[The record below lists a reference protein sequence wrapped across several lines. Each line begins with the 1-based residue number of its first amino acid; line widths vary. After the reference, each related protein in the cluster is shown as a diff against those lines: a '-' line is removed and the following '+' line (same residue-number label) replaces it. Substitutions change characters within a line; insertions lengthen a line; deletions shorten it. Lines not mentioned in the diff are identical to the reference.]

1 MSRMVNKIPCMT
13 LLEARDLYRETLQKK
28 FSIGE
33 IDFYFKSLMTDS
45 FQREPTQLA
54 LEPESELEPRE
65 VLLIQ
70 EAATKLLKDYP
81 LQYITGTVHFRAL
94 KLKVDARVLIPRP
107 ETEELVDWIV
117 EDFGKRTDEPK
128 DILDM
133 GTGSGCIAIALA
145 KENTQFTVSALDQEQ
160 PILDLAQENA
170 LNNGVQIHFF
180 QQDLLQLDSLKQ
192 SFDILVSN
200 PPYVMRKEQELMQP
214 NVLDH
219 EPHQALFVPDED
231 PLVFYRAIL
240 KFASLHLNSEGIIY
254 FEINP
259 LLIDELRS
267 LIQQF
272 DYTISERM
280 DIFGKVRMLRLKKKV
295 TWKRFKRKS

>member
-1 MSRMVNKIPCMT
+1 M
-13 LLEARDLYRETLQKK
+13 
-28 FSIGE
+28 
-33 IDFYFKSLMTDS
+33 
-45 FQREPTQLA
+45 EPL
-54 LEPESELEPRE
+54 E
-65 VLLIQ
+65 VLFIQ

-81 LQYITGTVHFRAL
+81 LQYITGTVHFRTL
-94 KLKVDARVLIPRP
+94 KLKVDPRVLIPRL

-117 EDFGKRTDEPK
+117 EDFGKRTDSK
-128 DILDM
+128 DLLDM

-145 KENTQFTVSALDQEQ
+145 KENTQFTVSALDQER

-180 QQDLLQLDSLKQ
+180 QQDLLQLDSLKR

-200 PPYVMRKEQELMQP
+200 PPYVMRKEQEQMQP

-240 KFASLHLNSEGIIY
+240 KFASLNLNSEGIIY

-280 DIFGKVRMLRLKKKV
+280 DIFGKVRMLRLKKK
-295 TWKRFKRKS
+295 

>member
-1 MSRMVNKIPCMT
+1 MVNKIPYMT
-13 LLEARDLYRETLQKK
+13 LIEARDLYRETLQTK
-28 FSIGE
+28 FSNGE

-54 LEPESELEPRE
+54 LEPESEFEPLE
-65 VLLIQ
+65 VLFIQ

-81 LQYITGTVHFRAL
+81 LQYITGTVHFRTL
-94 KLKVDARVLIPRP
+94 KLKVDPRVLIPRP

-117 EDFGKRTDEPK
+117 EDFGKRTDDSK

-200 PPYVMRKEQELMQP
+200 PPYVMRKEQEQMQP

-231 PLVFYRAIL
+231 PLIFYRAIL

-280 DIFGKVRMLRLKKKV
+280 DIFGKVRMLRLKKK
-295 TWKRFKRKS
+295 

>member
-1 MSRMVNKIPCMT
+1 MT

-65 VLLIQ
+65 VLFIQ

-81 LQYITGTVHFRAL
+81 LQYITGTVHFRTL
-94 KLKVDARVLIPRP
+94 KLKVDPRVLIPRP

-117 EDFGKRTDEPK
+117 EDFGKRTDDSK

-200 PPYVMRKEQELMQP
+200 PPYVMRKEQEQMQP

-231 PLVFYRAIL
+231 PLIFYRAIL

-280 DIFGKVRMLRLKKKV
+280 DIFGKVRMLRLKKK
-295 TWKRFKRKS
+295 

>member
-1 MSRMVNKIPCMT
+1 MANKIPYMT
-13 LLEARDLYRETLQKK
+13 LLEARDLYRETLQTK
-28 FSIGE
+28 FSNGE

-54 LEPESELEPRE
+54 LEPESEFEPLE
-65 VLLIQ
+65 VLFIQ

-81 LQYITGTVHFRAL
+81 LQYITGTVHFRTL
-94 KLKVDARVLIPRP
+94 KLKVDSRVLIPRP

-117 EDFGKRTDEPK
+117 EDFGKRTDDSK

-145 KENTQFTVSALDQEQ
+145 KENTQFALSALDQEQ

-200 PPYVMRKEQELMQP
+200 PPYVMRKEQEQMQP

-240 KFASLHLNSEGIIY
+240 KFASLNLNSEGIIY

-280 DIFGKVRMLRLKKKV
+280 DIFGKVRMLRLKKK
-295 TWKRFKRKS
+295 

>member
-1 MSRMVNKIPCMT
+1 
-13 LLEARDLYRETLQKK
+13 
-28 FSIGE
+28 
-33 IDFYFKSLMTDS
+33 
-45 FQREPTQLA
+45 
-54 LEPESELEPRE
+54 
-65 VLLIQ
+65 
-70 EAATKLLKDYP
+70 
-81 LQYITGTVHFRAL
+81 
-94 KLKVDARVLIPRP
+94 
-107 ETEELVDWIV
+107 V
-117 EDFGKRTDEPK
+117 EDFGKRTDDSK

-280 DIFGKVRMLRLKKKV
+280 DIFGKVRMLRLKKK
-295 TWKRFKRKS
+295 

>member
-1 MSRMVNKIPCMT
+1 MVNKIACMT

-81 LQYITGTVHFRAL
+81 LQYITGTVHFRTL
-94 KLKVDARVLIPRP
+94 KLKVDPRVLIPRP

-117 EDFGKRTDEPK
+117 EDFGKSTDDSK

-180 QQDLLQLDSLKQ
+180 QQDLLQLDSIKQ

-259 LLIDELRS
+259 LLIDELRF

-280 DIFGKVRMLRLKKKV
+280 DIFGKVRMLRLKKK
-295 TWKRFKRKS
+295 

>member
-1 MSRMVNKIPCMT
+1 MSRMADKIPCMT
-13 LLEARDLYRETLQKK
+13 LLEARDLYRETLKK
-28 FSIGE
+28 KYSISE
-33 IDFYFKSLMTDS
+33 IDFYFKSLLTDALH
-45 FQREPTQLA
+45 RESTQLA
-54 LEPESELEPRE
+54 LEPESELEPLE
-65 VLLIQ
+65 VLFIQ
-70 EAATKLLKDYP
+70 EAAKKLLKDHP
-81 LQYITGTVHFRAL
+81 LQFITGTVHFRTL
-94 KLKVDARVLIPRP
+94 KLKVDQRVLIPRP
-107 ETEELVDWIV
+107 ETEELVDWIM
-117 EDFGKRTDEPK
+117 EDFGKRTEGSK

-145 KENTQFTVSALDQEQ
+145 KENPKFSVWALDREQ
-160 PILDLAQENA
+160 RILDLAQENA

-180 QQDLLQLDSLKQ
+180 QQDLLQINPLKQ

-200 PPYVMRKEQELMQP
+200 PPYVMIKEQTQMEA

-240 KFASLHLNSEGIIY
+240 KFASLNLNPKGTVF

-259 LLIDELRS
+259 LLINPLKL

-280 DIFGKVRMLRLKKKV
+280 DIFGKVRMLRLKKN
-295 TWKRFKRKS
+295 

>member
-1 MSRMVNKIPCMT
+1 MT

-28 FSIGE
+28 FSNGE

-81 LQYITGTVHFRAL
+81 LQYITGTVHFRTL
-94 KLKVDARVLIPRP
+94 KLKVDPRVLIPRP

-117 EDFGKRTDEPK
+117 EDFGKRTDDSK
-128 DILDM
+128 DLLDM

-180 QQDLLQLDSLKQ
+180 QQDLLQLDSLKR

-200 PPYVMRKEQELMQP
+200 PPYVMRKEQEQMQP

-280 DIFGKVRMLRLKKKV
+280 DIFGKVRMLRLKKK
-295 TWKRFKRKS
+295 

>member
-13 LLEARDLYRETLQKK
+13 LFEARDLYRETLQKK

-81 LQYITGTVHFRAL
+81 LQYITGTVHFRTL
-94 KLKVDARVLIPRP
+94 KLKVDPRVLIPRP

-117 EDFGKRTDEPK
+117 EDFGKRTDDSK

-133 GTGSGCIAIALA
+133 GTGSGCISIALA

-259 LLIDELRS
+259 LLIDELRL

-280 DIFGKVRMLRLKKKV
+280 DIFGKVRMLRLKKK
-295 TWKRFKRKS
+295 

>member
-1 MSRMVNKIPCMT
+1 MT

-81 LQYITGTVHFRAL
+81 LQYITGTVHFRTL
-94 KLKVDARVLIPRP
+94 KLKVDPRVLIPRP

-117 EDFGKRTDEPK
+117 EDFGKSTDDSK

-180 QQDLLQLDSLKQ
+180 QQDLLQLDSIKQ

-259 LLIDELRS
+259 LLIDELRF

-280 DIFGKVRMLRLKKKV
+280 DIFGKVRMLRLKKK
-295 TWKRFKRKS
+295 

>member
-1 MSRMVNKIPCMT
+1 MVNKIPYMT
-13 LLEARDLYRETLQKK
+13 LLEARDLYRETLQTK
-28 FSIGE
+28 FSNGE

-54 LEPESELEPRE
+54 LEPESELEPLE
-65 VLLIQ
+65 VLFIQ

-81 LQYITGTVHFRAL
+81 LQYITGTVHFRTL
-94 KLKVDARVLIPRP
+94 KLKVDPRVLIPRP

-117 EDFGKRTDEPK
+117 EDFGKRTDESK

-200 PPYVMRKEQELMQP
+200 PPYVMRKEQEQMQP

-231 PLVFYRAIL
+231 PLIFYRAIL

-280 DIFGKVRMLRLKKKV
+280 DIFGKVRMLRLKKK
-295 TWKRFKRKS
+295 

>member
-1 MSRMVNKIPCMT
+1 MANKIPYMT
-13 LLEARDLYRETLQKK
+13 LLEARDLYRETLQTK
-28 FSIGE
+28 FSNGE

-54 LEPESELEPRE
+54 LEPESEFEPLE
-65 VLLIQ
+65 VLFIQ

-81 LQYITGTVHFRAL
+81 LQYITGTVHFRTL
-94 KLKVDARVLIPRP
+94 KLKVDPRVLIPRP

-117 EDFGKRTDEPK
+117 EDFGKRTDDSK

-145 KENTQFTVSALDQEQ
+145 KENTQFALSALDQEQ

-200 PPYVMRKEQELMQP
+200 PPYVMRKEQEQMQP

-240 KFASLHLNSEGIIY
+240 KFASLNLNSEGIIY

-280 DIFGKVRMLRLKKKV
+280 DIFGKVRMLRLKKK
-295 TWKRFKRKS
+295 

>member
-1 MSRMVNKIPCMT
+1 MT

-81 LQYITGTVHFRAL
+81 LQYITGTVHFRTL
-94 KLKVDARVLIPRP
+94 KLKVDPRVLIPRP

-117 EDFGKRTDEPK
+117 EDFGKRTDDSK

-160 PILDLAQENA
+160 LILDLAQENA

-180 QQDLLQLDSLKQ
+180 QQDLLQLDSIKQ

-280 DIFGKVRMLRLKKKV
+280 DIFGKVRMLRLKKK
-295 TWKRFKRKS
+295 

>member
-81 LQYITGTVHFRAL
+81 LQYITGTVHFRTL
-94 KLKVDARVLIPRP
+94 KLKVDPRVLIPRP

-117 EDFGKRTDEPK
+117 EDFGKRTDDSK

-180 QQDLLQLDSLKQ
+180 QQDLLQLDSIKQ

-259 LLIDELRS
+259 LLIDELRF

-280 DIFGKVRMLRLKKKV
+280 DIFGKVRMLRLKKK
-295 TWKRFKRKS
+295 

>member
-1 MSRMVNKIPCMT
+1 MVNKIPCMT

-28 FSIGE
+28 FSNGE

-65 VLLIQ
+65 VLFIQ

-81 LQYITGTVHFRAL
+81 LQYITGTVHFRTL
-94 KLKVDARVLIPRP
+94 KLKVDPRVLIPRP

-117 EDFGKRTDEPK
+117 EDFGKRTDDSK

-280 DIFGKVRMLRLKKKV
+280 DIFGKVRMLRLKKK
-295 TWKRFKRKS
+295 

>member
-1 MSRMVNKIPCMT
+1 MANKIPYMT
-13 LLEARDLYRETLQKK
+13 LLEARDLYRETLQTK
-28 FSIGE
+28 FSNGE

-54 LEPESELEPRE
+54 LEPESEFEPLE
-65 VLLIQ
+65 VLFIQ

-81 LQYITGTVHFRAL
+81 LQYITGTVHFRTL
-94 KLKVDARVLIPRP
+94 KLKVDPRVLIPRP

-117 EDFGKRTDEPK
+117 EDFGKRTDDSK

-200 PPYVMRKEQELMQP
+200 PPYVMRKEQEQMQP

-280 DIFGKVRMLRLKKKV
+280 DIFGKVRMLRLKKK
-295 TWKRFKRKS
+295 